1 MSIQSNINKLLG
13 IANIAARTSPSL
25 KSDSK
30 QLEKDL
36 SNVESQVHSLGKYD
50 VEAKK
55 FRGTKTD
62 FARIKALGLDK
73 QYTDL
78 LKRGS
83 SMGIRDPQEA
93 ADLILGMEKK
103 QQPTKAA
110 LIKQKATDIEINQL
124 AKEKALARMQG
135 KGVMKILQNNEFEQA
150 RRAIG
155 DDMSFTKY
163 PPHIQEA
170 ILKQYVKGGYN
181 KDGK

>member
-1 MSIQSNINKLLG
+1 MSIQSNINRLLG
-13 IANIAARTSPSL
+13 TATIAARFSPQ
-25 KSDSK
+25 SDSK

-62 FARIKALGLDK
+62 FARIRALGLDK

-83 SMGIRDPQEA
+83 SAGLRDPQEA
-93 ADLILGMEKK
+93 ADLILGIEKK

-110 LIKQKATDIEINQL
+110 QIKQKATALEINQL
-124 AKEKALARMQG
+124 AEEKALANMQG
-135 KGVMKILQNNEFEQA
+135 RGMMKVLQKGKFKDLREVQEDETFNRLA
-150 RRAIG
+150 PYA
-155 DDMSFTKY
+155 
-163 PPHIQEA
+163 QEA
-170 ILKQYVKGGYN
+170 VLKQYMEGER
-181 KDGK
+181 KDGTK